1 MNPEGALMSSLFTLF
16 GSKEV
21 SAADVA
27 HLIGEVLSISLPAR
41 ESSFRGGE
49 YFFNRD
55 SGGMEISVERHLCD
69 EEGEFAEPE
78 FSDYRTLVY
87 INYGNSDVEQRVAA
101 LSGLCLLRSETV

>member
-1 MNPEGALMSSLFTLF
+1 MPSLFTLL

-27 HLIGEVLSISLPAR
+27 YLIGEALSMSLPVR
-41 ESSFRGGE
+41 ESSFKGGE

-55 SGGMEISVERHLCD
+55 SGGMEISVERHVCD
-69 EEGEFAEPE
+69 EEGEYAEAE
-78 FSDYRTLVY
+78 FSDYQTLVY

-101 LSGLCLLRSETV
+101 LSSLSLLRSETV